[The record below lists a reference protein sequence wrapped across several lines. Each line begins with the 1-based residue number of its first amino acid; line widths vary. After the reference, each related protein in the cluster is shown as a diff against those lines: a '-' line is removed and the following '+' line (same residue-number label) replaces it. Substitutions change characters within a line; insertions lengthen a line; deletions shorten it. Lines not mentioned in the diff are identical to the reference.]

1 MSKTKCSHDD
11 IHSMEIAA
19 GQHIAEKYAEAYETL
34 FYEATRKMVADDAAS
49 GENPGPIKLLE
60 LGCGTGNLTA
70 FLAQKPNCAVTA
82 VDISPDMIRQ
92 AQKKLKNVEF
102 HASPIERLP
111 FENGTFDVVT
121 GYSVL
126 HHLPDLRESFDEIS
140 RVLKPN
146 GSFVFGEPVESVL
159 DKHKNLYRAL
169 KAPFYPLYVF
179 SKKKNSRDLAVFTD
193 VNFDAFLTPV
203 HGHLSEKGIV
213 GSISNSAAS
222 RMSIAIRK
230 LGIISPWLGCV
241 LFKSKGFD
249 RMVFKPI
256 WHFDMFLSRMLSNCT
271 SEMIISGKVKKE
283 A

>member
-1 MSKTKCSHDD
+1 MSKTVYSQDD

-19 GQHIAEKYAEAYETL
+19 GEHIAEKYTEAYETL
-34 FYEATRKMVADDAAS
+34 FYEATRNMVADIAS
-49 GENPGPIKLLE
+49 SGNPGRIKLLE
-60 LGCGTGNLTA
+60 LGCGTGNLTK
-70 FLAQKPNCAVTA
+70 FLFQKPNCAVTA

-111 FENGTFDVVT
+111 FEDGSFDVVT

-126 HHLPDLRESFDEIS
+126 HHLPDLRGSFDEIR

-169 KAPFYPLYVF
+169 KVPFYPLYLF
-179 SKKKNSRDLAVFTD
+179 IKKKNSRDLAVFTD
-193 VNFDAFLTPV
+193 VNFDSFLTPI

-213 GSISNSAAS
+213 DAVANSGAAMGSIVIR
-222 RMSIAIRK
+222 RM
-230 LGIISPWLGCV
+230 GIISPWLGCV

-256 WHFDMFLSRMLSNCT
+256 WHFDMVLGRVLSNFT
-271 SEMIISGKVKKE
+271 SEMIITGKVKKE